1 MRSVKFTANNR
12 ITLLHCGAEYFPA
25 LIQAF
30 DAAQSA
36 IYLETYIFADDPTG
50 RRISEALKRAAARGI
65 RVYVVTD
72 WIGTGRHQ
80 CEKWHKELSAAGIYH
95 RTFNPWFR
103 RGISRTHRKLC
114 VVDCKVAFLGGL
126 NINDD
131 MLLDN
136 DPSVVLP
143 APRWDFAVRIEGPL
157 VSAIHRE
164 VTLQW
169 DRVDHGDFRTR
180 WERFRETLSTSH
192 GRPLDKAA
200 KPAAAAL
207 VVRDNLRN
215 RRTIQKAHLRALGN
229 ARQSV
234 WLANPYFAPNRKL
247 RDALSAAARRGV
259 KVTLLLGVGQFALQD
274 AVAQSYYPKLM
285 KNGVRIVEYRKTQLH
300 GKVAVVD
307 DQWATVGSSN
317 YDGLS
322 LFINQEANIVV
333 NDGAFACDLR
343 RHIEN
348 AVSEG
353 VTINPDE
360 FINIPWYRRIWYRGA
375 YLLYKN
381 VLRIATLGKYTE

>member
-1 MRSVKFTANNR
+1 MRPVKFTANNR

-25 LIQAF
+25 LIK
-30 DAAQSA
+30 A
-36 IYLETYIFADDPTG
+36 IEEAHFAVYLETYIFADDPTG
-50 RRISEALKRAAARGI
+50 REVSQALKRAAARGI
-65 RVYVVTD
+65 RVYVITD

-80 CEKWHKELSAAGIYH
+80 CAKWHKELSAVGVYH
-95 RTFNPWFR
+95 RTFNPWFK

-131 MLLDN
+131 MLLDS
-136 DPSVVLP
+136 DPEVVLP
-143 APRWDFAVRIEGPL
+143 APRWDFAVRLEGPL
-157 VSAIHRE
+157 VSAIHDE
-164 VTLQW
+164 MTLQW
-169 DRVDHGDFRTR
+169 ERVDRVDFRTR
-180 WERFRETLSTSH
+180 WERFRENLSQPE
-192 GRPLDKAA
+192 GAGI
-200 KPAAAAL
+200 KPASAAL

-215 RRTIQKAHLRALGN
+215 RLTIQKSYLRALGS
-229 ARQSV
+229 ARQSA

-259 KVTLLLGVGQFALQD
+259 QVTLVLGVGQFALQD
-274 AVAQSYYPKLM
+274 AVAQSFYPKLM
-285 KNGVRIVEYRKTQLH
+285 KSGVRIVEYRKTQLH

-333 NDGAFACDLR
+333 NDADFACALR
-343 RHIEN
+343 EHIEH

-353 VTINPDE
+353 VAINPEE
-360 FINIPWYRRIWYRGA
+360 FINIPWYRRAWYRGA

-381 VLRIATLGKYTE
+381 VLRIVTFGKYTE